1 MLKQSLGPPRF
12 GSCFDLNLNP
22 CLSRH
27 FRILFLTDANGYFDL
42 RLASKAHVWPLRAHV
57 EVELNL
63 LADFFS
69 NLPAGRFSF
78 VFFYLL
84 CPFRDMC
91 DEASRL
97 KAQVA
102 SLEAEAIF
110 AAEELDRAR
119 AELAVLRAEKIID
132 ETLDANTLRHDNE
145 LLANGLREQM
155 MESDALMRAFQ
166 KRVEAFD
173 AIVEEKNRL
182 LSENDSL
189 EVRLLQLQLLLADLE
204 KRLPVGAPCPTTP
217 VRSNLKKRRVEETE
231 VIVGEVD

>member
-1 MLKQSLGPPRF
+1 MLKQSLRPQS

-22 CLSRH
+22 YRSRH
-27 FRILFLTDANGYFDL
+27 FQILFLTDANGYFDL
-42 RLASKAHVWPLRAHV
+42 RLASKAHGWPLRAHV

-84 CPFRDMC
+84 YSFQDMC
-91 DEASRL
+91 DEASHL

-110 AAEELDRAR
+110 ATEELDRAR
-119 AELAVLRAEKIID
+119 AELAVLRTEKIVD
-132 ETLDANTLRHDNE
+132 ETLDASTLRHDNE

-189 EVRLLQLQLLLADLE
+189 EVRLFQLQLLLADLE
-204 KRLPVGAPCPTTP
+204 KRLPVGPCPTTP

-231 VIVGEVD
+231 VIAEEVD